1 MTDYTTELLHIS
13 SYVIGILAGALLLAI
28 ALLFYYRR
36 KLNKMCMMEDD
47 FQPSDSENLFGKYAT
62 PIKEADDIGGANFND
77 EGSSEDVAGEPETED
92 ASAQTEET
100 SAQTESASPKAGTED
115 PDAEA
120 AEPDAKDVEEKTQD
134 KSPKEEVP
142 TTKPRVKRMTKAE
155 IAEERLY
162 KNITSTIVKEQL
174 YLKPG
179 FGRTD
184 IVERFNI
191 SAHRAGIIFSKR
203 QTSIPEFVRNC
214 RLEHACQQMK
224 DEPLAN
230 LSDIATASGFSFVS
244 SFMRDFKDRYGVTPA
259 RFRETLQSNES
270 ETE

>member
-28 ALLFYYRR
+28 VMLFYYRR

-62 PIKEADDIGGANFND
+62 PIKESCTPDRND
-77 EGSSEDVAGEPETED
+77 SDNEDSDEDVSEEQEKELASAETENASFETEVAEPE
-92 ASAQTEET
+92 
-100 SAQTESASPKAGTED
+100 
-115 PDAEA
+115 AEA
-120 AEPDAKDVEEKTQD
+120 AEPDAKDVEEKPQE
-134 KSPKEEVP
+134 KSDKEEVP

-244 SFMRDFKDRYGVTPA
+244 SFIRDFKDRYGVTPA

>member
-13 SYVIGILAGALLLAI
+13 SYVIGILLGALI
-28 ALLFYYRR
+28 CTIVMVFYYRR
-36 KLNKMCMMEDD
+36 KLRSAQSTDEDLMTFSHLDFPQETTDYMEPMPAVEDD
-47 FQPSDSENLFGKYAT
+47 GAGDATGQREEQP
-62 PIKEADDIGGANFND
+62 ADDEPAD
-77 EGSSEDVAGEPETED
+77 DEPE
-92 ASAQTEET
+92 
-100 SAQTESASPKAGTED
+100 KV
-115 PDAEA
+115 PDAEEPG
-120 AEPDAKDVEEKTQD
+120 AEHRETFPPPPPNRRT
-134 KSPKEEVP
+134 
-142 TTKPRVKRMTKAE
+142 TKAE
-155 IAEERLY
+155 AAEERLY
-162 KNITSTIVKEQL
+162 KHITTTIVKERL

-191 SAHRAGIIFSKR
+191 SAHRAGMIFSKR

-214 RLEHACQQMK
+214 RLDHACQQMK

-244 SFMRDFKDRYGVTPA
+244 SFMRDFKNRYGVTPA

-270 ETE
+270 ATE

>member
-62 PIKEADDIGGANFND
+62 PIKESCTPDRND
-77 EGSSEDVAGEPETED
+77 SDNEDSDEDVSEEQEKELASAETENASFETEVAEPE
-92 ASAQTEET
+92 
-100 SAQTESASPKAGTED
+100 
-115 PDAEA
+115 AEA
-120 AEPDAKDVEEKTQD
+120 AEPDAKDVEEKPLD
-134 KSPKEEVP
+134 KSPKEEAP

-174 YLKPG
+174 YLKPS

-191 SAHRAGIIFSKR
+191 SAHRAGMIFSKR

-244 SFMRDFKDRYGVTPA
+244 SFMRDFKDRYGMTPA

>member
-28 ALLFYYRR
+28 VQLFYYRR

-62 PIKEADDIGGANFND
+62 PIKESCTPDRND
-77 EGSSEDVAGEPETED
+77 SDNEDSDEDVSEEQEKELASAETENASFETEVAEPE
-92 ASAQTEET
+92 
-100 SAQTESASPKAGTED
+100 
-115 PDAEA
+115 AEA

-174 YLKPG
+174 YLKQG

>member
-28 ALLFYYRR
+28 VMVFYYRR
-36 KLNKMCMMEDD
+36 KLRSAQSTDEDLMTFSHLNFPQETTDYMEPMPAVEDD
-47 FQPSDSENLFGKYAT
+47 GAGDATGQREEQP
-62 PIKEADDIGGANFND
+62 ADDEPAD
-77 EGSSEDVAGEPETED
+77 DEPEKVPD
-92 ASAQTEET
+92 GEE
-100 SAQTESASPKAGTED
+100 PG
-115 PDAEA
+115 A
-120 AEPDAKDVEEKTQD
+120 AHRETLPPPPPNRRT
-134 KSPKEEVP
+134 
-142 TTKPRVKRMTKAE
+142 TKAE
-155 IAEERLY
+155 VAEERLY
-162 KNITSTIVKEQL
+162 KHITSTIVKERL

-179 FGRTD
+179 FGRSD
-184 IVERFNI
+184 IVERFGI
-191 SAHRAGIIFSKR
+191 SAHRAGMIFSKR

-214 RLEHACQQMK
+214 RLDHACQQMK

-244 SFMRDFKDRYGVTPA
+244 SFMRDFKDRYGMTPA

>member
-28 ALLFYYRR
+28 VQLFYYRR

-62 PIKEADDIGGANFND
+62 PIKESCTPDRND
-77 EGSSEDVAGEPETED
+77 SDNEDSDEDVSEEQEKELASAETENASFETEVAEPE
-92 ASAQTEET
+92 
-100 SAQTESASPKAGTED
+100 
-115 PDAEA
+115 AEA

-244 SFMRDFKDRYGVTPA
+244 SFMRDFKDRYGMTPA

>member
-28 ALLFYYRR
+28 VMVFYYRR
-36 KLNKMCMMEDD
+36 KLRSAQSTDEDLMTFSHLNFPQETTDYMEPMPAVEDD
-47 FQPSDSENLFGKYAT
+47 GAGDATGQREEQP
-62 PIKEADDIGGANFND
+62 ADDEPAD
-77 EGSSEDVAGEPETED
+77 DEPEKVPD
-92 ASAQTEET
+92 GEE
-100 SAQTESASPKAGTED
+100 PG
-115 PDAEA
+115 A
-120 AEPDAKDVEEKTQD
+120 AHRETLPPPPPNRRT
-134 KSPKEEVP
+134 
-142 TTKPRVKRMTKAE
+142 TKAE
-155 IAEERLY
+155 VAEERLY
-162 KNITSTIVKEQL
+162 KHITSTIVKERL

-179 FGRTD
+179 FGRSD
-184 IVERFNI
+184 IVERFGI
-191 SAHRAGIIFSKR
+191 SAHRAGMIFSKR

-244 SFMRDFKDRYGVTPA
+244 SFMRDFKDRYGMTPA

>member
-13 SYVIGILAGALLLAI
+13 SYVIGILLGALI
-28 ALLFYYRR
+28 CTIVMVFYYRR
-36 KLNKMCMMEDD
+36 KLRSAQSTDEDLMTFSHLNFPQETTDYMEPMPAVEDD
-47 FQPSDSENLFGKYAT
+47 GAGDATGQREEQP
-62 PIKEADDIGGANFND
+62 ADDEPAD
-77 EGSSEDVAGEPETED
+77 DEPEKVPD
-92 ASAQTEET
+92 GEE
-100 SAQTESASPKAGTED
+100 PG
-115 PDAEA
+115 AEHR
-120 AEPDAKDVEEKTQD
+120 ETFPPPPPNRRT
-134 KSPKEEVP
+134 
-142 TTKPRVKRMTKAE
+142 TKAE
-155 IAEERLY
+155 AAEERLY
-162 KNITSTIVKEQL
+162 KHITSTIVKERL

-191 SAHRAGIIFSKR
+191 SAHRAGMIFSKR

-214 RLEHACQQMK
+214 RLDHACQQMK
-224 DEPLAN
+224 DEPLSN

-244 SFMRDFKDRYGVTPA
+244 SFMHDFKNRYGMTPA

>member
-62 PIKEADDIGGANFND
+62 PIKESCTPDRND
-77 EGSSEDVAGEPETED
+77 SDNEDSDEDVSEEQEKELASAETEN
-92 ASAQTEET
+92 ASFETEVAEL
-100 SAQTESASPKAGTED
+100 E
-115 PDAEA
+115 AEA
-120 AEPDAKDVEEKTQD
+120 AEPDAKDVEEKPQD

-162 KNITSTIVKEQL
+162 KNIISTIVKEQL

-191 SAHRAGIIFSKR
+191 SAHRAGMIFSKR

-214 RLEHACQQMK
+214 RLDHACQQMK

-244 SFMRDFKDRYGVTPA
+244 SFMRDFKNRYGMTPA

>member
-62 PIKEADDIGGANFND
+62 PIKESCTPDRND
-77 EGSSEDVAGEPETED
+77 SDNEDSDEDVSEEQEKELASAETENASFETEVAEPE
-92 ASAQTEET
+92 
-100 SAQTESASPKAGTED
+100 
-115 PDAEA
+115 AEA

-134 KSPKEEVP
+134 KSPKEEMP

-162 KNITSTIVKEQL
+162 KNIISTIVKEQL

-191 SAHRAGIIFSKR
+191 SAHRAGMIFSKR

-244 SFMRDFKDRYGVTPA
+244 SFMRDFKDRYGMTPA

>member
-62 PIKEADDIGGANFND
+62 PIKESCTPDRND
-77 EGSSEDVAGEPETED
+77 SDNEDSDEDVSEEQEKELASAETENASFETEVAEPE
-92 ASAQTEET
+92 A
-100 SAQTESASPKAGTED
+100 K
-115 PDAEA
+115 A
-120 AEPDAKDVEEKTQD
+120 AEPDAKDVEEKPQE
-134 KSPKEEVP
+134 KSDKEEVP

-155 IAEERLY
+155 IAEELQY
-162 KNITSTIVKEQL
+162 KNIISTIVKEQL

-179 FGRTD
+179 FGRSD
-184 IVERFNI
+184 IVERFGI
-191 SAHRAGIIFSKR
+191 SAHRAGMIFSKR

-214 RLEHACQQMK
+214 RLDHACQQMK
-224 DEPLAN
+224 DEPLSN
-230 LSDIATASGFSFVS
+230 LSDIAAASGFNYVS

-259 RFRETLQSNES
+259 RFREALQSNES

>member
-13 SYVIGILAGALLLAI
+13 SYVIGILLGALI
-28 ALLFYYRR
+28 CTIVMVFYYRR
-36 KLNKMCMMEDD
+36 KLRSAQSTDEDLMTFSHLNFPQETTDYMEPMPAVEDD
-47 FQPSDSENLFGKYAT
+47 GAGDATGQREEQP
-62 PIKEADDIGGANFND
+62 ADDEPAD
-77 EGSSEDVAGEPETED
+77 DEPEKVPD
-92 ASAQTEET
+92 GEE
-100 SAQTESASPKAGTED
+100 PG
-115 PDAEA
+115 AEHR
-120 AEPDAKDVEEKTQD
+120 ETFPPPPPNRRT
-134 KSPKEEVP
+134 
-142 TTKPRVKRMTKAE
+142 TKAE
-155 IAEERLY
+155 VAEERLY
-162 KNITSTIVKEQL
+162 KHITTTIVKERL

-179 FGRTD
+179 FGRSD
-184 IVERFNI
+184 IVERFGI
-191 SAHRAGIIFSKR
+191 SAHRAGMIFSKR

-244 SFMRDFKDRYGVTPA
+244 SFMRDFKNRYGMTPA

>member
-1 MTDYTTELLHIS
+1 M
-13 SYVIGILAGALLLAI
+13 
-28 ALLFYYRR
+28 
-36 KLNKMCMMEDD
+36 
-47 FQPSDSENLFGKYAT
+47 
-62 PIKEADDIGGANFND
+62 
-77 EGSSEDVAGEPETED
+77 
-92 ASAQTEET
+92 
-100 SAQTESASPKAGTED
+100 
-115 PDAEA
+115 
-120 AEPDAKDVEEKTQD
+120 
-134 KSPKEEVP
+134 P

-162 KNITSTIVKEQL
+162 KNIISTIVKEQL

-179 FGRTD
+179 FGRSD
-184 IVERFNI
+184 IVERFGI
-191 SAHRAGIIFSKR
+191 SAHRAGMIFSKR

-224 DEPLAN
+224 DEPLSN

-244 SFMRDFKDRYGVTPA
+244 SFMRDFKDRYGMTPA

>member
-62 PIKEADDIGGANFND
+62 PIKESCTPDRND
-77 EGSSEDVAGEPETED
+77 SDNEDSDEDVSEEQEKELASAETENASFETEVAEPE
-92 ASAQTEET
+92 
-100 SAQTESASPKAGTED
+100 
-115 PDAEA
+115 AEA
-120 AEPDAKDVEEKTQD
+120 AEPDAKDVEEKPQE

-179 FGRTD
+179 FGRSD
-184 IVERFNI
+184 IVERFGI
-191 SAHRAGIIFSKR
+191 SAHRAGMIFSKR

-244 SFMRDFKDRYGVTPA
+244 SFMRDFKDRYGMTPA

>member
-13 SYVIGILAGALLLAI
+13 SYVIGILLGALI
-28 ALLFYYRR
+28 FTIVMVFYYRR
-36 KLNKMCMMEDD
+36 KLRSAQSTDEDLMTFSHLNFPQETTDYMDPMPAVEDD
-47 FQPSDSENLFGKYAT
+47 GAGDATGQREEQP
-62 PIKEADDIGGANFND
+62 ADDEPAD
-77 EGSSEDVAGEPETED
+77 DEPEKVPD
-92 ASAQTEET
+92 GEE
-100 SAQTESASPKAGTED
+100 PG
-115 PDAEA
+115 AEHR
-120 AEPDAKDVEEKTQD
+120 ETLPPPPPNRRT
-134 KSPKEEVP
+134 
-142 TTKPRVKRMTKAE
+142 TKAE
-155 IAEERLY
+155 VAEERLY
-162 KNITSTIVKEQL
+162 KHITSTIVKERL

-179 FGRTD
+179 FGRSD
-184 IVERFNI
+184 IVERFGI
-191 SAHRAGIIFSKR
+191 SAHRAGMIFSKR

-244 SFMRDFKDRYGVTPA
+244 SFMRDFKNRYGMTPA

>member
-1 MTDYTTELLHIS
+1 MIDYTTELLHIS

-28 ALLFYYRR
+28 VMLFYYRR

-62 PIKEADDIGGANFND
+62 PIKESCTPDRND
-77 EGSSEDVAGEPETED
+77 SDNEDSDEDVSEEQEKELASAETENASFETEVAEPE
-92 ASAQTEET
+92 
-100 SAQTESASPKAGTED
+100 
-115 PDAEA
+115 AEA
-120 AEPDAKDVEEKTQD
+120 AEPDAKDVEEKPQE
-134 KSPKEEVP
+134 KSDKEEVP

-244 SFMRDFKDRYGVTPA
+244 SFIRDFKDRYGVTPA

>member
-13 SYVIGILAGALLLAI
+13 SYAIGILAGALLLAI
-28 ALLFYYRR
+28 VMLFYYRR

-62 PIKEADDIGGANFND
+62 PIKESCTPDRND
-77 EGSSEDVAGEPETED
+77 SDNEDSDEDVSEEQEKELASAETENASFETEVAEPE
-92 ASAQTEET
+92 
-100 SAQTESASPKAGTED
+100 
-115 PDAEA
+115 AEA
-120 AEPDAKDVEEKTQD
+120 AEPDAKDVEEKPQE
-134 KSPKEEVP
+134 KSDKEEVP

-191 SAHRAGIIFSKR
+191 STHRAGIIFSKR

-244 SFMRDFKDRYGVTPA
+244 SFMRDFKDRYGMTPA

>member
-28 ALLFYYRR
+28 VMVFYYRR
-36 KLNKMCMMEDD
+36 KLRSAQSTDEDLMTFSHLNFPQETTDYMEPMPAVEDD
-47 FQPSDSENLFGKYAT
+47 GAGDATGQREEQP
-62 PIKEADDIGGANFND
+62 ADDEPAD
-77 EGSSEDVAGEPETED
+77 DEPEKVPD
-92 ASAQTEET
+92 GEE
-100 SAQTESASPKAGTED
+100 PG
-115 PDAEA
+115 A
-120 AEPDAKDVEEKTQD
+120 AHRETLPPPPPNRRT
-134 KSPKEEVP
+134 
-142 TTKPRVKRMTKAE
+142 TKAE
-155 IAEERLY
+155 VAEERLY
-162 KNITSTIVKEQL
+162 KHITSTIVKERL
-174 YLKPG
+174 YLKPD
-179 FGRTD
+179 FGRSD
-184 IVERFNI
+184 IVERFGI
-191 SAHRAGIIFSKR
+191 SAHRAGMIFSKR

-244 SFMRDFKDRYGVTPA
+244 SFMRDFKNRYGMTPA

>member
-28 ALLFYYRR
+28 VMLFYYRR

-62 PIKEADDIGGANFND
+62 PIKESCTPDRND
-77 EGSSEDVAGEPETED
+77 SDNEDSDEDVSEEQEKELASAETENASFETEVAEPE
-92 ASAQTEET
+92 
-100 SAQTESASPKAGTED
+100 
-115 PDAEA
+115 AEA
-120 AEPDAKDVEEKTQD
+120 AEPDAKDVEEKPQE
-134 KSPKEEVP
+134 KSDKEEVP

>member
-62 PIKEADDIGGANFND
+62 PIKESCTPDRND
-77 EGSSEDVAGEPETED
+77 SDNEDSDEDVSEEQEKELASAETEN
-92 ASAQTEET
+92 ASFETEVAEL
-100 SAQTESASPKAGTED
+100 E
-115 PDAEA
+115 AEA

-162 KNITSTIVKEQL
+162 KNIISTIVKEQL

-244 SFMRDFKDRYGVTPA
+244 SFMRDFKNRYGMTPA

>member
-28 ALLFYYRR
+28 VMVFYYRR
-36 KLNKMCMMEDD
+36 NLRSEQSTDEDLMTFSHLNFPQETTDYMDPMPAVEDD
-47 FQPSDSENLFGKYAT
+47 GAGDATGQREEQP
-62 PIKEADDIGGANFND
+62 ADDESAD
-77 EGSSEDVAGEPETED
+77 DEPEKVPD
-92 ASAQTEET
+92 GEE
-100 SAQTESASPKAGTED
+100 PG
-115 PDAEA
+115 AEHR
-120 AEPDAKDVEEKTQD
+120 ETLPPPPPNRRT
-134 KSPKEEVP
+134 
-142 TTKPRVKRMTKAE
+142 TKAE
-155 IAEERLY
+155 VAEERLY
-162 KNITSTIVKEQL
+162 KHITSTIVKERL

-184 IVERFNI
+184 IVERFGI
-191 SAHRAGIIFSKR
+191 SAHRAGMIFSKR

-244 SFMRDFKDRYGVTPA
+244 SFMRDFKNRYGMTPA

>member
-28 ALLFYYRR
+28 VMLFYYRR

-62 PIKEADDIGGANFND
+62 PIKESCTPDRND
-77 EGSSEDVAGEPETED
+77 SDNEDSDEDVSEEQEKELASAETENASFETEVAEPE
-92 ASAQTEET
+92 
-100 SAQTESASPKAGTED
+100 
-115 PDAEA
+115 AEA
-120 AEPDAKDVEEKTQD
+120 AEPDAKDVEEKPQD

-244 SFMRDFKDRYGVTPA
+244 SFMRDFKDRYGMTPA

>member
-28 ALLFYYRR
+28 VQLFYYRR

-62 PIKEADDIGGANFND
+62 PIKESCTPDRND
-77 EGSSEDVAGEPETED
+77 SDNEDSDEDVSEEQEKELASAETENASFETEVAEPE
-92 ASAQTEET
+92 
-100 SAQTESASPKAGTED
+100 
-115 PDAEA
+115 AEA